1 MKTLY
6 ELLGALPDDD
16 AERIRAAYRR
26 AASANHP
33 DNNPGDPDA
42 PHRFRQIVHA
52 YAILRDE
59 QQRAMYDR
67 LLGVARQQQGSE
79 RERPIRKIAPDAI
92 AIAIL
97 SVAFIGGFLLLGDM
111 FKAPLFSA
119 PVNEVSSHEPAQTA
133 AATPTEPSD
142 TTGQT
147 DPRDKPEDVAA
158 PDAPAAPEAFKEA
171 ATKEAVT
178 KEAATPEAAAP
189 AETTG
194 SVPAIDNVPAVR
206 DFGVNDARYY
216 RERGVLA
223 YRSGDLYLALVN
235 FNLAIE
241 LDPNF
246 LDAYVDRA
254 IVFHRMGDL
263 ERAFADIAR
272 ANRVDASRANKMPP
286 AASAR

>member
-16 AERIRAAYRR
+16 AESLKAAYRR
-26 AASANHP
+26 AAKANHP

-42 PHRFRQIVHA
+42 PQRFRRIIRA
-52 YAILRDE
+52 NAILSDE
-59 QQRAMYDR
+59 RQRAIYDR
-67 LLGVARQQQGSE
+67 MLEIALQQQGSE
-79 RERPIRKIAPDAI
+79 RDISSRPIRKIAPDVI

-97 SVAFIGGFLLLGDM
+97 SMAFIGGFLLLGDM
-111 FKAPLFSA
+111 FRAPLFSEK
-119 PVNEVSSHEPAQTA
+119 VSEVSRREPPQTA

-142 TTGQT
+142 TIDQSG
-147 DPRDKPEDVAA
+147 PRDKPRDVAA
-158 PDAPAAPEAFKEA
+158 PEKPADPETFKEA
-171 ATKEAVT
+171 AT
-178 KEAATPEAAAP
+178 PDAAAP

-194 SVPAIDNVPAVR
+194 SVPAIDSLPPAR
-206 DFGVNDARYY
+206 DFGVNDANYY

-235 FNLAIE
+235 FNLAIV

-246 LDAYVDRA
+246 ADAYVDRS
-254 IVFHRMGDL
+254 IVLHRMGDR

-272 ANRVDASRANKMPP
+272 ANRINASRSSKKPP
-286 AASAR
+286 AASAP